1 MPDILQKDTA
11 VRYMLQPFRKFFDD
25 PEITEICVNRPGE
38 VFCEKCGKW
47 AFFPVPALTMDYLR
61 QLGIAVAKFANTDL
75 SETSPI
81 VSAVL
86 PGGERSQFVMPP
98 ACFDGTFSITIRK
111 PSFHVRTMQEYLAD
125 GFFDYV
131 QPEQALSAED
141 RELIG
146 MQQAYEAEKDPKR
159 SGRLR
164 YEFLQRA
171 VVLGKN
177 IIIAGETGSGKTTFM
192 KTLMQSIPKDQRL
205 ITIEDVPEL
214 IYGLQDRKNI
224 VNLLYPSEAKE
235 DAVITAASLMRSCLR
250 MKPDRILLAELR
262 GGETYDFLNVCLS
275 GHSGTITSCHSGS
288 CSGVFDYL
296 NLKVM
301 QSPTGSKLPYE
312 TIDRLLHKVLDI
324 IVCIHNDKY
333 YGKGRHITEM
343 YFSAGAQAARKAF
356 QASGKTLD
364 GIAQESA
371 R

>member
-262 GGETYDFLNVCLS
+262 GGETYDFLNVCLPAPGCS
-275 GHSGTITSCHSGS
+275 IT
-288 CSGVFDYL
+288 
-296 NLKVM
+296 
-301 QSPTGSKLPYE
+301 
-312 TIDRLLHKVLDI
+312 
-324 IVCIHNDKY
+324 
-333 YGKGRHITEM
+333 
-343 YFSAGAQAARKAF
+343 
-356 QASGKTLD
+356 
-364 GIAQESA
+364 
-371 R
+371 

>member
-333 YGKGRHITEM
+333 YGRGRHITEM

>member
-111 PSFHVRTMQEYLAD
+111 PSFHVRTMEEYLAD
-125 GFFDYV
+125 GFFDNV
-131 QPEQALSAED
+131 RPEQALSAED

-288 CSGVFDYL
+288 CAGVFDYL

-301 QSPTGSKLPYE
+301 QSPTGCRLPYE